1 MTTPDF
7 PGVGGF
13 AIHGINGTMII
24 PIVVLLLLI
33 VSFFAKIPGG
43 VKRAAI
49 LFGLVAL
56 QVFLGIFSHSVPYRR
71 SCSTC

>member
-1 MTTPDF
+1 M
-7 PGVGGF
+7 
-13 AIHGINGTMII
+13 MII

-49 LFGLVAL
+49 LIVREPYAYKLKVRYLRANR
-56 QVFLGIFSHSVPYRR
+56 QHCDGI
-71 SCSTC
+71 